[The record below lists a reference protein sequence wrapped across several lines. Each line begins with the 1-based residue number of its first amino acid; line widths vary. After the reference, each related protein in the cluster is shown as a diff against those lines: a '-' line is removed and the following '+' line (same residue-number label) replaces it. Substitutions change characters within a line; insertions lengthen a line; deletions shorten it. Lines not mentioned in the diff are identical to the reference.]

1 MYTPTKKEFIAK
13 AREGNLI
20 PVYKEIMA
28 DMETPLSAFLK
39 LERGKYSYLLESVEG
54 GEKVGRYSILGS
66 NPEIRLKAW
75 RR

>member
-1 MYTPTKKEFIAK
+1 MFTPDLRGFIGK
-13 AREGNLI
+13 SRGGNLI

-39 LERGKYSYLLESVEG
+39 LEGGKYAFLLESVEG
-54 GEKVGRYSILGS
+54 G
-66 NPEIRLKAW
+66 